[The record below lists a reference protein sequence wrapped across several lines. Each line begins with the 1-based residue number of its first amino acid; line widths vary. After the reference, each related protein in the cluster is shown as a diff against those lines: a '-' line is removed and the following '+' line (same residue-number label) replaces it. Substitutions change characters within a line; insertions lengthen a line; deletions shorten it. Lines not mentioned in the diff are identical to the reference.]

1 MERHL
6 LPISI
11 KTRDGLPLSFWTH
24 VTTYQDFDMQTWP
37 TVNGIR
43 TPREFEVEEWHDDG
57 LVITYSIAQDSQR
70 GAFHVL
76 NVALAR
82 TVTPEFP
89 RGGPVTNADA
99 CRARPDYVLQEAL
112 AYFERLSPFD
122 RPAVVEPA
130 AMTAPAPRSVATMKR
145 RRATTDDVLRRVAEV
160 YAANVDTRPAEAV
173 QADLQVSRATA
184 DRRIREAREAGHLK
198 VTATRG
204 RKPRS

>member
-1 MERHL
+1 MPRHL
-6 LPISI
+6 LPIS
-11 KTRDGLPLSFWTH
+11 TETHDGVPLSFAAEA
-24 VTTYQDFDMQTWP
+24 TTFRDLDMETWP

-43 TPREFEVEEWHDDG
+43 TPGEFDVTERHDDG
-57 LVITYSIAQDSQR
+57 LVVTYSVAQDDQR

-76 NVALAR
+76 NVSLAR
-82 TVTPEFP
+82 TLTPDFP
-89 RGGPVTNADA
+89 RGKPVTAADA

-112 AYFERLSPFD
+112 AYFERLTPFD

-145 RRATTDDVLRRVAEV
+145 RRSTTDDVLRRVAEV